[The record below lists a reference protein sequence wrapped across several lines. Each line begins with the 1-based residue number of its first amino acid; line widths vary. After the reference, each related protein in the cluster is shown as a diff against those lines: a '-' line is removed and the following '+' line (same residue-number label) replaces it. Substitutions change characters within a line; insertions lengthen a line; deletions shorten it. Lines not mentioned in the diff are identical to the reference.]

1 MCFYADTMT
10 DAGGTAPNDIAAQVA
25 ERLKDAFAA
34 VIAAAIDAEEKGRW
48 HQRLL
53 AVTNMSKHDVAR
65 AREQLN
71 RFDDAWNAR
80 VRGKDEREDE
90 ADR

>member
-1 MCFYADTMT
+1 MT
-10 DAGGTAPNDIAAQVA
+10 DAGGTAPDDVAAQVA
-25 ERLKDAFAA
+25 ARLKDAFAA
-34 VIAAAIDAEEKGRW
+34 VMAAPLDADEKGRW

-65 AREQLN
+65 AREQLD

-80 VRGKDEREDE
+80 VRGKDEREDGT
-90 ADR
+90 DR

>member
-1 MCFYADTMT
+1 MT
-10 DAGGTAPNDIAAQVA
+10 DAGGTAPDDVAAQVA
-25 ERLKDAFAA
+25 ARLKDAFAA
-34 VIAAAIDAEEKGRW
+34 VMTAPFDADEKGRW

-80 VRGKDEREDE
+80 VRGKDEREVGT
-90 ADR
+90 DR